1 MSKNQDK
8 KRKEQLARKA
18 LNESF
23 RFQVWFGRNQ
33 KQPELPDDSPLV
45 NQELDVICE
54 KGLAKDMLTLRDIM
68 EGVRKDLGAEHLA
81 EKCSLRGS
89 MVCYL
94 LGITTEQPNDKEW
107 AEYSLADPTKV
118 TLPLQIQV
126 YYDNSIRNQVVD
138 WVKGHYAGVTTRL
151 SSPILKLPSM
161 VIEFQRFIP
170 KGYK

>member
-68 EGVRKDLGAEHLA
+68 EGVRKDLGA
-81 EKCSLRGS
+81 
-89 MVCYL
+89 
-94 LGITTEQPNDKEW
+94 DW
-107 AEYSLADPTKV
+107 ARANESPTKSAMSC
-118 TLPLQIQV
+118 T
-126 YYDNSIRNQVVD
+126 
-138 WVKGHYAGVTTRL
+138 
-151 SSPILKLPSM
+151 SPM
-161 VIEFQRFIP
+161 V
-170 KGYK
+170 